1 MVNEAQALQVLG
13 RTEAAEQVWREALEL
28 CRTAG
33 SLQMHALTEHQYA
46 EFNLEAGR
54 VDDAIKHLRAAVE
67 LYSLRG
73 ESELADQLGRQ
84 VSTLEGR
91 PSG

>member
-1 MVNEAQALQVLG
+1 
-13 RTEAAEQVWREALEL
+13 
-28 CRTAG
+28 
-33 SLQMHALTEHQYA
+33 MHALTEHQFA

-54 VDDAIKHLRAAVE
+54 INDAIQHLRAAVE

-84 VSTLEGR
+84 VSALEAR